1 MKKDYQIIDSRT
13 ASDGFFKMKRL
24 ELRHTSYQGD
34 WCPTVVRERIEDIS
48 AAAVLLYDP
57 DQDAVVLVEQ
67 FRCGMMGVQDPP
79 WCLEIVAGF
88 CDKAHESPEDVARR
102 EVVEETGC
110 EALDMRPI
118 GSFFVSPGFS
128 VEQIFLYVA
137 RVDSTR
143 AAGIHGLAHEGEE
156 IRVEVLS
163 REEALAELFGR
174 LNSTSALIALQ
185 WLDRNRA
192 RLLSDWGIS

>member
-1 MKKDYQIIDSRT
+1 MKKDYEIIATKS
-13 ASDGFFKMKRL
+13 ASDGFFKLKRL
-24 ELRHTSYQGD
+24 ELRHTSYHGD
-34 WCPTVVRERIEDIS
+34 WCPTVVRERIENLA

-57 DQDAVVLVEQ
+57 DKDTVVLVEQ
-67 FRCGMMGVQDPP
+67 FRCGMMGVEDPP

-88 CDKAHESPEDVARR
+88 CDKDHESPDDVARR

-110 EALDMRPI
+110 EALDMLPI

-128 VEQIFLYVA
+128 VEQIYLYVA

-143 AAGIHGLAHEGEE
+143 AEGIHGLAHEGEE
-156 IRVEVLS
+156 IRVEVMP
-163 REEALAELFGR
+163 REEAMAELFGR

-185 WLDRNRA
+185 WLDRKRDW
-192 RLLSDWGIS
+192 LLAQWNQ